1 MSFSG
6 YSHDSYGN
14 IVDNSDVYTPN
25 HSYESS
31 SGRDGYGTPI
41 YKKDRK

>member
-14 IVDNSDVYTPN
+14 IVDNSDVYKPN
-25 HSYESS
+25 YPGESS